1 MANVTAGVYPVYK
14 NAFKVSKTG
23 AAGAVA
29 DMVEVRDMESF
40 SVTVD
45 GNIAEWNPLDQGGW
59 TRRLMTAKS
68 LTIKLSGKRNVG
80 DPGNDY
86 VADVA
91 FKDGLE
97 CTTKAEWNFPSGAKL
112 EFNAVINVTAL
123 GGESTDVDAL
133 EFELQS
139 DGKPT
144 YTPPASG
151 GATE

>member
-1 MANVTAGVYPVYK
+1 MGSVASGVYPVYE
-14 NAFKVSKTG
+14 NAFKLGK
-23 AAGAVA
+23 AGKASADA
-29 DMVEVRDMESF
+29 DMVAVKDMESF

-59 TRRLMTAKS
+59 TRRMMTAKS
-68 LTIKLSGKRNVG
+68 LTIKLSGKRSIG

-91 FKDGLE
+91 FKDGLD
-97 CTTKAEWNFPSGAKL
+97 CTTKVEWSFPSGAKL
-112 EFNAVINVTAL
+112 EFDAVINVTAL

-139 DGKPT
+139 DGEPT